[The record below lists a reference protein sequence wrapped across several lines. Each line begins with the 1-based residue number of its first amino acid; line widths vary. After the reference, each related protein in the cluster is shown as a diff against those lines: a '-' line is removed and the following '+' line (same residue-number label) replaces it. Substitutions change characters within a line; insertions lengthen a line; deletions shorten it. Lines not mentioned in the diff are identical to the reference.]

1 MIRLIGA
8 VLITAG
14 TAAWGVMGVLRLRN
28 RVKSLGAIISALAAM
43 KCEIC
48 DRLTPMPELLGQMA
62 GEATYP
68 ASLLFK
74 NASEKISSLGS
85 RSFSSIWRQAVLNT
99 PELLLTP
106 PEELVLTELGMC
118 LGRYDIGEQRSAIAY
133 AERRMDEFLHKAEA
147 DRDKNSKVHA
157 FLGVAAGIFAV
168 VILL

>member
-14 TAAWGVMGVLRLRN
+14 TAAWGIMGVFKLRN

-43 KCEIC
+43 KSEIC
-48 DRLTPMPELLGQMA
+48 DRLTPMPELLKQMA
-62 GEATYP
+62 SEATYP
-68 ASLLFK
+68 ASVLFK
-74 NASEKISSLGS
+74 NASEKITSLGIKP
-85 RSFSSIWRQAVLNT
+85 FSSIWRQAVLNT

-118 LGRYDIGEQRSAIAY
+118 LGRYDIGEQRSALGY
-133 AERRMDEFLHKAEA
+133 AQRRLDEFLHKAES